1 MKPAGG
7 LIKGA
12 GSDTGGA
19 IRAVGRPETKAGL
32 GIDRP
37 PEQAFPVGYIM
48 GLYRRFSRHDRF
60 AGTFFG
66 TLLTSHAKVPNP
78 EFDRFIRN
86 EG

>member
-7 LIKGA
+7 LIKRA
-12 GSDTGGA
+12 SSDTVGA
-19 IRAVGRPETKAGL
+19 IRAVCRPETKAGL

-37 PEQAFPVGYIM
+37 PEQAFPVGYIVE
-48 GLYRRFSRHDRF
+48 LIRWFSIHNRF
-60 AGTFFG
+60 ARTFFG
-66 TLLTSHAKVPNP
+66 TLLTSHAKIPYP

>member
-1 MKPAGG
+1 MKPACRF
-7 LIKGA
+7 IKGTCP
-12 GSDTGGA
+12 DTVGA
-19 IRAVGRPETKAGL
+19 IRAVGRPEAKAGL

-48 GLYRRFSRHDRF
+48 GLYRRFSIHDRL
-60 AGTFFG
+60 AGAFFG